1 MTDESPPFSPSV
13 VICGFSRSGEY
24 LVHNDSL
31 HCKNKKKESFGVI
44 LLMNF
49 GSLESTSKM
58 VPRDKL
64 NISLES
70 SEIKKQAVYVARL
83 LVAVFARTDIF
94 PS

>member
-1 MTDESPPFSPSV
+1 
-13 VICGFSRSGEY
+13 
-24 LVHNDSL
+24 
-31 HCKNKKKESFGVI
+31 
-44 LLMNF
+44 MNF